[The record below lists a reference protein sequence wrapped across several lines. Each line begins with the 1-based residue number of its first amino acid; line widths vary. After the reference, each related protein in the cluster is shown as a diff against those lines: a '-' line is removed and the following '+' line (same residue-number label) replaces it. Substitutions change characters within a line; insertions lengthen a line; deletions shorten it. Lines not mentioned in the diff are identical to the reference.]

1 MKHEIIDQGDTKKY
15 FTQIPNIIYDLGLT
29 PYEQVLYDHL
39 KRSAEARGHCSK
51 STRTL
56 AQECRMSPTVIVK
69 AKASLAKPRV
79 ELNKKPLIKITK
91 RENPKGGKEYD
102 EISIVDIWRENT
114 NRYAPPEHENQ
125 VLDMELAPDG
135 QVPRNG
141 LASTTVSVKQVP
153 VVEHRKIL
161 REEDIKQEDKNTE
174 GLIDSALKPPYSGA
188 AFLESLQ
195 LFKEHRDKIKKPL
208 DANAEMLLFRKLS
221 AWGEA
226 VSTQALQDS
235 VINRWQGVFEPR
247 QNGNN
252 QNGSGKT
259 TNRDFEFKPKSII
272 R

>member
-15 FTQIPNIIYDLGLT
+15 FTQIPNIVLDLGLT

-39 KRSAEARGHCSK
+39 KRSAEAKGQCSK

-56 AQECRMSPTVIVK
+56 AQECRMSPTVVVK
-69 AKASLAKPRV
+69 AKASLAKPRH

-114 NRYAPPEHENQ
+114 NRYAPPEQENQ

-153 VVEHRKIL
+153 VVEHRKNI
-161 REEDIKQEDKNTE
+161 REEDIKEDS
-174 GLIDSALKPPYSGA
+174 SARFFNSLKTNPAYAHVDLERETGKMQAWLSLPRNKGRKMTPRFVLNWLNKIEVPLPLNGNGHKPPNRFVPNDAPEVCLRCYNTGMEQTEKGSRPC
-188 AFLESLQ
+188 Q
-195 LFKEHRDKIKKPL
+195 HNPL
-208 DANAEMLLFRKLS
+208 
-221 AWGEA
+221 
-226 VSTQALQDS
+226 
-235 VINRWQGVFEPR
+235 
-247 QNGNN
+247 
-252 QNGSGKT
+252 
-259 TNRDFEFKPKSII
+259 
-272 R
+272 